1 MKKISIISTFFVVLF
16 FMPVVVFAQG
26 KSNQAPNKIEIDSQ
40 DDQVQTITKPEGLEN
55 DEEENESSNG
65 KAKGHPKSVNLR
77 SETAREHMSI
87 VAKTVE
93 EILTT
98 QGSKG
103 GIGKQVSEVAKAQQ
117 QSQEETEEQ
126 LNELEKRP
134 GWLKKLIGPN
144 YKAIKNINRQIK
156 RNQQRIEM
164 LEQLKIQTTT
174 QTDQDQISD
183 AVQAVT
189 NQNNTLQ
196 EYVNSEGQTVSLLGW
211 VFKSFIK

>member
-1 MKKISIISTFFVVLF
+1 
-16 FMPVVVFAQG
+16 
-26 KSNQAPNKIEIDSQ
+26 
-40 DDQVQTITKPEGLEN
+40 
-55 DEEENESSNG
+55 
-65 KAKGHPKSVNLR
+65 
-77 SETAREHMSI
+77 MSI

-98 QGSKG
+98 QGAKG
-103 GIGKQVSEVAKAQQ
+103 GIGKQVSEVVKAQQ

-144 YKAIKNINRQIK
+144 YKAINNLNRQIE
-156 RNQQRIEM
+156 RNQERVEM
-164 LEQLKIQTTT
+164 LEQLKTQATT

-183 AVQAVT
+183 VVQAVT